1 LEKYYELPGSSPGRL
16 NPEVM
21 QGGLVE
27 KTTAPSGPKEQK
39 EGEGHFL
46 LNIAKIVFLVAVLV
60 AFWYFFDKWLGSK

>member
-1 LEKYYELPGSSPGRL
+1 
-16 NPEVM
+16 VM

-27 KTTAPSGPKEQK
+27 KTNAPSGPKEQK